1 MTEIRSKAIRLQDI
15 PWYSE
20 EGFEKLYSKDILTA
34 EENSKMSVHYTKIE
48 PGAKAIEEHH
58 LCSEIHFILSG
69 SGKFHM
75 ENKIYQIEKDLSVFV
90 NENVLHKIENTSNEN
105 LVMLAVCCPP
115 FTETI
120 F

>member
-1 MTEIRSKAIRLQDI
+1 MAEIKSKVIKLKDLD
-15 PWYSE
+15 WYSE

-34 EENSKMSVHYTKIE
+34 GENSKMSVHYTKIE

-58 LCSEIHFILSG
+58 LCTEIHFFLSG
-69 SGKFHM
+69 NGKFYI
-75 ENKIYQIEKDLSVFV
+75 EDKIYQIEKDLSVFI
-90 NENVLHKIENTSNEN
+90 NENVLHKIKNTSDED
-105 LVMLAVCCPP
+105 LIMLAVCCPP